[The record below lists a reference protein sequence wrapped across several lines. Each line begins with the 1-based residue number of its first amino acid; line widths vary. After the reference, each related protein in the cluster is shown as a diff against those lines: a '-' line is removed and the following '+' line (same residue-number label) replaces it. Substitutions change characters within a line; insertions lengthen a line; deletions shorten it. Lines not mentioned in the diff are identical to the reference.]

1 MKKNL
6 RTLLLIFGSSVIFNA
21 YCQDVHFSFAE
32 YSNMNLNPALAGA
45 NSPMQGVI
53 NYRNQWSSVGEPFQT
68 IAASFDG
75 RFNENKRN
83 KSGIFAGG
91 ISFYNDQAGDIRVST
106 SSVNLNLA
114 YHLLINDNNT
124 IGLGIYGGFGQRS
137 LNAASGKWATQYNNG
152 SYDASINSGEVFSNT
167 NFGFV
172 DAGAGLL
179 YTYNSGG
186 GYMRQNKNKRINA
199 GLAFYHVNQPYFS
212 FISTN
217 TEKLYMRISGF
228 ANAEIGIANT
238 SGSILPGV
246 YYHRQGNAQEILLGA
261 NYKILMSEG
270 SKVTGFNRPMAFYVG
285 AFGRLKDAFIAK
297 FMFEFDQF
305 MTGVSYDVNMSSLN
319 DVSRARGGVELF
331 LRFNASS
338 GYRSKSRI

>member
-1 MKKNL
+1 MKKNV

-186 GYMRQNKNKRINA
+186 GYMRQNKNTRINA

-305 MTGVSYDVNMSSLN
+305 MTGISYDVNVSSLN

-331 LRFNASS
+331 LRFNAGS
-338 GYRSKSRI
+338 GYGSKSRI

>member
-186 GYMRQNKNKRINA
+186 GYMRQNKNTRINA

-238 SGSILPGV
+238 SGSILPGI

-331 LRFNASS
+331 LRFNAGS
-338 GYRSKSRI
+338 GYGSKSRI

>member
-186 GYMRQNKNKRINA
+186 GYMRQNKNTRINA

-331 LRFNASS
+331 LRFNTSS

>member
-1 MKKNL
+1 MKKYL
-6 RTLLLIFGSSVIFNA
+6 RALLLIFGSSVIFNT
-21 YCQDVHFSFAE
+21 YCQDVHFSFSE

-68 IAASFDG
+68 IAASFDA

-91 ISFYNDQAGDIRVST
+91 INFYNDQAGDMRIST

-114 YHLLINDNNT
+114 YHLLIDNNNT

-137 LNAASGKWATQYNNG
+137 FNAAGGEWASQYNG
-152 SYDASINSGEVFSNT
+152 VYDPSINSGEVFSNT

-172 DAGAGLL
+172 DAGTGLL

-186 GYMRQNKNKRINA
+186 GYMRQNTDTRINA
-199 GLAFYHVNQPYFS
+199 GLSFYHVNQPSFS
-212 FISTN
+212 FISAN

-228 ANAEIGIANT
+228 VNAEIGIANT

-246 YYHRQGNAQEILLGA
+246 YYHRQGNAQEFLLGA
-261 NYKILMSEG
+261 NYKILVSEG

-305 MTGVSYDVNMSSLN
+305 MTGVSYDVNVSGLN
-319 DVSRARGGVELF
+319 DASRARGGVELF
-331 LRFNASS
+331 LRFNAGSRY
-338 GYRSKSRI
+338 GSKSRI

>member
-186 GYMRQNKNKRINA
+186 GYMRQNKNTRINA

-331 LRFNASS
+331 LRFNAGS
-338 GYRSKSRI
+338 GYGSKSRI

>member
-75 RFNENKRN
+75 RFNDNKRN

-186 GYMRQNKNKRINA
+186 GYMRQNKNTRINA

-331 LRFNASS
+331 LRFNAGS
-338 GYRSKSRI
+338 GYGSKSRI

>member
-1 MKKNL
+1 
-6 RTLLLIFGSSVIFNA
+6 
-21 YCQDVHFSFAE
+21 
-32 YSNMNLNPALAGA
+32 
-45 NSPMQGVI
+45 
-53 NYRNQWSSVGEPFQT
+53 
-68 IAASFDG
+68 
-75 RFNENKRN
+75 
-83 KSGIFAGG
+83 
-91 ISFYNDQAGDIRVST
+91 
-106 SSVNLNLA
+106 
-114 YHLLINDNNT
+114 
-124 IGLGIYGGFGQRS
+124 
-137 LNAASGKWATQYNNG
+137 
-152 SYDASINSGEVFSNT
+152 
-167 NFGFV
+167 V

-186 GYMRQNKNKRINA
+186 GYMRQNKNTRINA

-331 LRFNASS
+331 LRFNAGS
-338 GYRSKSRI
+338 GYGSKSRI